1 MRSASHRSLPA
12 QNHALWWLG
21 LITFA
26 VACMSIATA
35 MATPMTAERAVE
47 VSSPEFAS
55 GPIVDG
61 RRIQPRAGQFAPPY
75 GRPDV
80 SDQDAREVQELYD
93 SLIGHRHPM

>member
-1 MRSASHRSLPA
+1 MQSVSHRSPPA
-12 QNHALWWLG
+12 QNRALWWLG

-26 VACMSIATA
+26 VVCMSIATA
-35 MATPMTAERAVE
+35 RATPMTVEHAIE
-47 VSSPEFAS
+47 VSSPEFPS